1 MINLSSSPQH
11 RPSVVV
17 GMTGASGALYAVRL
31 VEVLLAAGCQ
41 VQLSISTAG
50 AAVLQQEMG
59 LHVDLQRF
67 RAEALLPA
75 EGMWKQFAHL
85 ASGRDDRKHARAAS
99 EVQADWQRLHY
110 YHHSDLMAP
119 MASGSARSAGMV
131 ICPCSGGTLSAVAHA
146 ASGNLIQR
154 AAEVHLKERRKL
166 ILVPRE
172 APLSLVHID
181 NMRRATEAGAVVLPA
196 SPGFYHG
203 VRNVADLVDFVVARI
218 CDQLAVDHQLM
229 PRWGEASEES
239 ASP

>member
-1 MINLSSSPQH
+1 
-11 RPSVVV
+11 
-17 GMTGASGALYAVRL
+17 MTGASGALYAVRL
-31 VEVLLAAGCQ
+31 VEVLLASGCQ

-50 AAVLQQEMG
+50 AAVLEQEMG
-59 LHVDLQRF
+59 LNVDVQRF
-67 RAEALLPA
+67 RPESLLPA
-75 EGMWKQFAHL
+75 EGVWRKFAHL
-85 ASGRDDRKHARAAS
+85 AGGREDRANVPAAADVHAG
-99 EVQADWQRLHY
+99 WGRLHY
-110 YHHSDLMAP
+110 FHHSDLMAP

-146 ASGNLIQR
+146 ASANLIQR

-181 NMRRATEAGAVVLPA
+181 NMRRVTEAGAVVLPA

-218 CDQLAVDHQLM
+218 CDQLAVEHHLM
-229 PRWGEASEES
+229 PRWGEAPKE
-239 ASP
+239 AAGA